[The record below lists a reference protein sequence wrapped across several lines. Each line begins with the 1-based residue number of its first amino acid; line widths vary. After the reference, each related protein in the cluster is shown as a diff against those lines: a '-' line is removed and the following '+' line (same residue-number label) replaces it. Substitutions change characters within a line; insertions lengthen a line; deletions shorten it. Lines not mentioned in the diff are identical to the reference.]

1 MKINKAKTS
10 KISNVDFDNLTF
22 GKHFTDHM
30 FICDYNNNSWNNAR
44 IVPYQNIE
52 ISPSARVFHYGQAI
66 FEGMKAY
73 KNKSGEIFMFRPDE
87 NFERFNK
94 SSKRLAIPEI
104 DKEVFFNGLV
114 ELLKVDSDWV
124 KTGYD
129 NSLYIRPF
137 VIASEASISASEAN
151 EYSFMII
158 CTPAKAYYQNQEI
171 WVKVEEKFS
180 RAAKGGVGYAKA
192 SGNYAAQFYPTK
204 IARDEGYQQIIWTD
218 SNKHN
223 LIEEA
228 GTMNLFFRINNT
240 LITSPTS
247 DSILDGITR
256 KSIIEIAKNMGIDVD
271 ERPISVNE
279 LVDSHKTGAL
289 KEIFGT
295 GTAVTILPI
304 NGFGFRDNKYKLE
317 NIPSAY
323 SNLLKKTLHEIQFG
337 ETSNFSDW
345 QFKVN

>member
-1 MKINKAKTS
+1 MKIIKAKTS
-10 KISNVDFDNLTF
+10 KISNVDFENLTF
-22 GKHFTDHM
+22 GKQFTDHM
-30 FICDYNNNSWNNAR
+30 FICDYNNNNWNNAR

-73 KNKSGEIFMFRPDE
+73 KNSSGKIFMFRPDE
-87 NFERFNK
+87 NFIRFNK
-94 SSKRLAIPEI
+94 SSRRLAIPEI
-104 DKEVFFNGLV
+104 DKEIFFNGLV
-114 ELLKVDSDWV
+114 ELLKIDSNWI
-124 KTGYD
+124 KEGYE

-137 VIASEASISASEAN
+137 VIASEPTISASEAL

-158 CTPAKAYYQNQEI
+158 CTPARAYYQNQEI

-218 SNKHN
+218 SNQHN

-240 LITSPTS
+240 LITSPIS

-256 KSIIEIAKNMGIDVD
+256 KSIIDIAKSMNIDVD
-271 ERPISVNE
+271 ERPISVDE
-279 LVDSHKTGAL
+279 LVDSHKNGTL

-304 NGFGFRDNKYKLE
+304 NGFGFRKNKYKLQ
-317 NIPSAY
+317 NNGSSFA
-323 SNLLKKTLHEIQFG
+323 SSLKKALHKIQFG
-337 ETSNFSDW
+337 ETSNFPNW
-345 QFKVN
+345 PFKVN

>member
-10 KISNVDFDNLTF
+10 KISNVDFENLSF

-30 FICDYNNNSWNNAR
+30 FICDYKNNSWINAR

-73 KNKSGEIFMFRPDE
+73 KNNSGEIFMFRPDE
-87 NFERFNK
+87 NFERFNN

-114 ELLKVDSDWV
+114 ELLKVDSKWI
-124 KTGYD
+124 KAGYN

-137 VIASEASISASEAN
+137 VIASEASINASEAV

-158 CTPAKAYYQNQEI
+158 CTPAKAYYQNREI

-204 IARDEGYQQIIWTD
+204 IAREEGYQQIIWTD
-218 SNKHN
+218 SNQHN

-228 GTMNLFFRINNT
+228 GTMNLFFRINDT

-256 KSIIEIAKNMGIDVD
+256 KSIIEIAKNMGLDVD
-271 ERPISVNE
+271 ERPISIDE
-279 LVDSHKTGAL
+279 LVNSHKTGAL
-289 KEIFGT
+289 NEIFGT

-304 NGFGFRDNKYKLE
+304 NGFGFRENKYKLE
-317 NIPSAY
+317 NIPSSYA
-323 SNLLKKTLHEIQFG
+323 SLLKKTLQEIQFG

>member
-30 FICDYNNNSWNNAR
+30 FICDYNNSWNNAR
-44 IVPYQNIE
+44 IVPYQNID

-73 KNKSGEIFMFRPDE
+73 KNNSGEIFLFRPDE

-104 DKEVFFNGLV
+104 DKEVFFKGLV
-114 ELLKVDSDWV
+114 ELLKVDSEWV
-124 KTGYD
+124 KAGYD

-137 VIASEASISASEAN
+137 VIASEASISASEAV

-158 CTPAKAYYQNQEI
+158 CTPAKSYYQNQEI

-204 IARDEGYQQIIWTD
+204 IAREEGYQQIIWTD
-218 SNKHN
+218 SNNHN

-228 GTMNLFFRINNT
+228 GTMNLFFRINDT

-256 KSIIEIAKNMGIDVD
+256 KSIIEIAKNMDIDVD

-304 NGFGFRDNKYKLE
+304 NGFGFRENKYKLE
-317 NIPSAY
+317 NIPSSY

-337 ETSNFSDW
+337 EKSNFSDW

>member
-1 MKINKAKTS
+1 MKIIKAKTS
-10 KISNVDFDNLTF
+10 KISNVDFENLTF
-22 GKHFTDHM
+22 GKQFTDHM
-30 FICDYNNNSWNNAR
+30 FICDYNNNTWNNAR

-73 KNKSGEIFMFRPDE
+73 KNSSGEIFMFRPDE
-87 NFERFNK
+87 NFIRFNK
-94 SSKRLAIPEI
+94 SSRRLAIPEI
-104 DKEVFFNGLV
+104 DKEIFFNGLV
-114 ELLKVDSDWV
+114 ELLKIDSNWI
-124 KTGYD
+124 KEGYE

-137 VIASEASISASEAN
+137 VIASEPTISASEAL

-192 SGNYAAQFYPTK
+192 SGNFAAQFYPTK

-218 SNKHN
+218 SNQHN

-228 GTMNLFFRINNT
+228 GTMNLFFRLNNT

-256 KSIIEIAKNMGIDVD
+256 KSIIDIAKFMNIDVD
-271 ERPISVNE
+271 ERPISVDE
-279 LVDSHKTGAL
+279 LVDSHKNGTL

-304 NGFGFRDNKYKLE
+304 HGFGFKKNKYKLL
-317 NIPSAY
+317 NSGNSFA
-323 SNLLKKTLHEIQFG
+323 SRLKKTLHEIQFG
-337 ETSNFSDW
+337 EISNFSDW

>member
-1 MKINKAKTS
+1 MKIIKVKTS
-10 KISNVDFDNLTF
+10 NISKIDFDNLPF
-22 GKHFTDHM
+22 GKYFTDHM
-30 FICDYNNNSWNNAR
+30 FICDYNNNKWNNAR

-73 KNKSGEIFMFRPDE
+73 KNNLSEIYMFRPDQ

-104 DKEVFFNGLV
+104 DKEYFFKGLV
-114 ELLKVDSDWV
+114 ELLKIDSDWI
-124 KTGYD
+124 KQGYE

-137 VIASEASISASEAN
+137 VIASEASINASEAI

-171 WVKVEEKFS
+171 WVKIEEKFS

-228 GTMNLFFRINNT
+228 GTMNLFFRINDR

-247 DSILDGITR
+247 DSILDGVTR
-256 KSIIEIAKNMGIDVD
+256 KSILDIAKAMGIDVD
-271 ERPISVNE
+271 ERPISIDE
-279 LVDSHKTGAL
+279 LVENHKIGTL

-304 NGFGFRDNKYKLE
+304 DGFGFRENKYKLNNKSE
-317 NIPSAY
+317 SYAG
-323 SNLLKKTLHEIQFG
+323 LLKKTLHEIQYG
-337 ETSNFSDW
+337 ETSKFSDW